1 MVVVISILTIRLLHR
16 LQLEAKAKQRV
27 DLFDVLRSGNL
38 AKVKCFIGD
47 TLETTKSPKTAAA
60 SGSSQLRA
68 RVMRELVATQP
79 LLHCCVGEPASHLA
93 GKEGSKI
100 LGEGR
105 LAVAKYLLGQR
116 TRPIDLGIT
125 DDDGRTALHLA
136 AKRED
141 PAMIR
146 LLLSA
151 REENPDRKA
160 QLDINARCRKSGW
173 TPLHYA
179 SSQGDVPSL
188 KLLLEAGASL
198 VVHAGSGKGA
208 TPLEVVK
215 SRLQNAGHFS
225 AAHIANL
232 QQVAKELSEGMKNL
246 EKVKHQK
253 EAERVLK
260 EEKLEAAKK
269 KLAEREEKE
278 RELLERKQKQLK
290 DKQDRDRQRDEEE
303 SNKKPLKVAPTPP
316 TNTPVSKG
324 ANTPVSVPHTRAVS
338 PNSVAATKPS
348 VIAAAAA
355 ATAETVTSTVDS
367 SIKVSK
373 KKLKKDRKKEE
384 EDVPI
389 PVSTPAVP
397 KIIAVV
403 DVASRDE
410 LVDHLLAMGFPEADC
425 LTAISLYGKD
435 LDRALSWLCDRPPV
449 APTQSATATG
459 GSNTTP
465 SITAAVTSTVN
476 PRQDVSGSGIST
488 QSSAQKSEAL
498 RLQKERDHKE
508 ELRRIN
514 RAWNQ
519 KAEDEKRRVSHSC
532 LFVLVAA
539 LSSYDCVHVTTQAI
553 TTLVV
558 TSSCIYSDFHILAI
572 HW

>member
-1 MVVVISILTIRLLHR
+1 VLPTFTLLWQQLLTNRSLHR

-198 VVHAGSGKGA
+198 VVHAGTGKGA

-253 EAERVLK
+253 EAERILK

-303 SNKKPLKVAPTPP
+303 SNKKPLKVNPAPP

-324 ANTPVSVPHTRAVS
+324 SNTPVSVTHTRTVS
-338 PNSVAATKPS
+338 PSSVTATKPS
-348 VIAAAAA
+348 IVAGS
-355 ATAETVTSTVDS
+355 TSADSVSPAVDNTL
-367 SIKVSK
+367 KVSK

-384 EDVPI
+384 EDVPV
-389 PVSTPAVP
+389 PVLTPAVP
-397 KIIAVV
+397 KIVAVV

-449 APTQSATATG
+449 TPTQSATVIGASSAT
-459 GSNTTP
+459 P
-465 SITAAVTSTVN
+465 AVTAAVASTLN
-476 PRQDVSGSGIST
+476 PRQEVSGSGITT

-498 RLQKERDHKE
+498 RLQKEKDHKE

-519 KAEDEKRRVSHSC
+519 KAEDEKRRVSHCYVSM
-532 LFVLVAA
+532 
-539 LSSYDCVHVTTQAI
+539 YMT
-553 TTLVV
+553 
-558 TSSCIYSDFHILAI
+558 ILL
-572 HW
+572 